1 VSLWRNWRQTD
12 GSRLAEL
19 RARPAVDGRP
29 LPLAPGAPTGLTAS
43 FAAFPRPH
51 GWATERVGLVLPTS
65 LCSAQVA
72 VLAAERLQARGIG
85 SAAGISRFVAL
96 AHTEGCGFGGE
107 TMYGVLYRAYR
118 GYATHPNVAAAL
130 LLEHGCEKIPNDA
143 MRRQF
148 EKANLPLD
156 RFGWA
161 SVQLDGGI
169 ESWFSRRFAALP
181 PATTAPAD
189 LGALTLGLVTAAPP
203 AAAAAAALAAVTRA
217 VVEAGGTVLLPESD
231 PLLGDAGYRSAVL
244 GDLAPH
250 ATLAYAQ
257 QPDHAGLHVVASE
270 TDHWVENLTGI
281 GAAGAHLFLTVVSG
295 HTRQG
300 HPLVPVL
307 QLAADAERGRLPGDD
322 IDLFLSGDAEAD
334 AHAVVRLIAETAARS
349 LVPKGTAEGFA
360 DFQLTRGLLGVST

>member
-1 VSLWRNWRQTD
+1 
-12 GSRLAEL
+12 
-19 RARPAVDGRP
+19 
-29 LPLAPGAPTGLTAS
+29 
-43 FAAFPRPH
+43 
-51 GWATERVGLVLPTS
+51 
-65 LCSAQVA
+65 
-72 VLAAERLQARGIG
+72 
-85 SAAGISRFVAL
+85 
-96 AHTEGCGFGGE
+96 
-107 TMYGVLYRAYR
+107 
-118 GYATHPNVAAAL
+118 
-130 LLEHGCEKIPNDA
+130 

-169 ESWFSRRFAALP
+169 EKAVAGMESWFSRRFAALP